1 MSDRTL
7 PNSERACNNESS
19 RCSKMAEGQEPTKK
33 INLTVKTPKEKQTIE
48 VEENASI
55 KDVCIGFCMCNL
67 RLYGRIVCCDTS
79 S

>member
-1 MSDRTL
+1 
-7 PNSERACNNESS
+7 
-19 RCSKMAEGQEPTKK
+19 MAEGQDTSKK

-67 RLYGRIVCCDTS
+67 RLCRRIICCDTS

>member
-1 MSDRTL
+1 
-7 PNSERACNNESS
+7 
-19 RCSKMAEGQEPTKK
+19 MAEGQEPTKK

-67 RLYGRIVCCDTS
+67 RLYGRIVCSDTS

>member
-1 MSDRTL
+1 
-7 PNSERACNNESS
+7 
-19 RCSKMAEGQEPTKK
+19 MAEGQDTAKK

-55 KDVCIGFCMCNL
+55 KDVCISICLCNL
-67 RLYGRIVCCDTS
+67 RLYGLICCDTS